1 MLHMQPAFIRR
12 LDTEGVV
19 IPARSAG
26 GQRRYSRNEIDHIAA
41 LAALMSEGMT
51 LAGAQRI
58 IELENEIADMRRQL
72 AIRAIPATAR

>member
-1 MLHMQPAFIRR
+1 MLDMQPAFVRR

-19 IPARSAG
+19 IPARSPG

-41 LAALMSEGMT
+41 LAGLMSEGMT

-58 IELENEIADMRRQL
+58 IELENEIADLRRQL
-72 AIRAIPATAR
+72 AAPPISTTAR